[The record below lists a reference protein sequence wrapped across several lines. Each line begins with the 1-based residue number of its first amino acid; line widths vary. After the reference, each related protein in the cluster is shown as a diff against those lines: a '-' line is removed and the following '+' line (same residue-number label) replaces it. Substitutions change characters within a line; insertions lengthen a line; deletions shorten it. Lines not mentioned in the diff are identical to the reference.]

1 MYMYLTANVSCCF
14 VFFFFWRFQGL
25 QELEQIDGKAR
36 QLLYGLVFL
45 LHCLALQIQQT
56 LAGFRLR
63 VKAWQ
68 SACVFASV
76 FNASSTNP
84 CRILGLGFLNK
95 FAGRMCYQLKMI
107 ENGKLLF

>member
-1 MYMYLTANVSCCF
+1 MYVAVNVSCCF

-25 QELEQIDGKAR
+25 QELEQIDGKAW

-56 LAGFRLR
+56 LAGFRFR

-68 SACVFASV
+68 RACVFASV

-95 FAGRMCYQLKMI
+95 FAGRMCCELKMI
-107 ENGKLLF
+107 KNGKLLH